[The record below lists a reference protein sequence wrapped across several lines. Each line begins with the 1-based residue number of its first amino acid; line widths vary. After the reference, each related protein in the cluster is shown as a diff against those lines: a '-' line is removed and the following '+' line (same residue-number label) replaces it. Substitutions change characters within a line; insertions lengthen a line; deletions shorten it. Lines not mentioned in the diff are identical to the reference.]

1 MGVQHKFKNPQT
13 LREYLYNLTVD
24 KLRTFEPFIPAKMP
38 NRKSERI
45 ETIYQ
50 AMMVRFSGEIW

>member
-24 KLRTFEPFIPAKMP
+24 KLRTFEPFIPARDNLSSNDGRRWFEEPLATAK
-38 NRKSERI
+38 
-45 ETIYQ
+45 
-50 AMMVRFSGEIW
+50 